1 MHTGAVKRGRKPG
14 LPPFWVR
21 IGAALVLFVA
31 TITTAVQ
38 AQDLVDRI
46 RQMDVREL
54 REKLPE
60 LEAKFPGNPVVL
72 YIKGMLSED
81 GETALGYY
89 EKLLEKHPE
98 SRLAPDAA
106 LRICQYYFAKGLYTT
121 CRSHCAALLRKW
133 PHSRAAETAEYLLAS
148 SFFAAGQ
155 FDSAYVRL
163 RRFVERHP
171 TSSLLPL
178 VKEDLAS
185 FRDRARVVTPG
196 GGNRPLPSVQEK
208 GRSKQSTSPGEAT
221 QTSGFAVQVGA
232 FRSKSNALRQKKIL
246 EELGY
251 LVRVVEKQRG
261 GKRLWAVWVGDF
273 KEYRQAHQFG
283 EELQSRLG
291 IPYRVVSVEGP

>member
-1 MHTGAVKRGRKPG
+1 MPEEPEKQTRSPRWAQVLTRAGVALALILGVAVS
-14 LPPFWVR
+14 LS
-21 IGAALVLFVA
+21 
-31 TITTAVQ
+31 
-38 AQDLVDRI
+38 AQDLVTRI

-72 YIKGMLSED
+72 YIKGILSED

-89 EKLLEKHPE
+89 EKLVEKHPE

-121 CRSHCAALLRKW
+121 CRSHCSDLLRRW
-133 PHSRAAETAEYLLAS
+133 PTSKAAETAEYLLAS

-163 RRFVERHP
+163 RNFVVHHP
-171 TSSLLPL
+171 HSPLLSL
-178 VKEDLAS
+178 VKEDLKS

-196 GGNRPLPSVQEK
+196 GGNRPLPSSATKPGPESRQPSAPAKTEK
-208 GRSKQSTSPGEAT
+208 GSS
-221 QTSGFAVQVGA
+221 FAVQVGA
-232 FRSKSNALRQKKIL
+232 FRAKSNALRQKKIL

-251 LVRVVEKQRG
+251 LVRVVPKERN
-261 GKRLWAVWVGDF
+261 GKKLWAVWVGRF
-273 KEYRQAHQFG
+273 QQYSQAQQFG

-291 IPYRVVSVEGP
+291 IPYRVVGTEE

>member
-1 MHTGAVKRGRKPG
+1 MLAWAVKRSSAARLWK
-14 LPPFWVR
+14 LTFATAVLLLVA
-21 IGAALVLFVA
+21 GAALA
-31 TITTAVQ
+31 TP
-38 AQDLVDRI
+38 AQDLVERI

-60 LEAKFPGNPVVL
+60 LEARFPGNPVVL

-121 CRSHCAALLRKW
+121 CRSHCAELLRKW
-133 PHSRAAETAEYLLAS
+133 PNSKAAETAEYLLAS

-171 TSSLLPL
+171 TSPLLPL

-196 GGNRPLPSVQEK
+196 GGNKPLPAVKPRPKPAQPSPSAKSEK
-208 GRSKQSTSPGEAT
+208 PSR
-221 QTSGFAVQVGA
+221 FAVQVGA

-251 LVRVVEKQRG
+251 LVRVVEKERN

-273 KEYRQAHQFG
+273 AEYRQAHQFG

-291 IPYRVVSVEGP
+291 IPYRVVSAGEM